1 MLNSNQ
7 IAEAIAVLGLSCASV
22 AAPVSALL
30 QQMED
35 EQEARPEEDFA
46 AKIADAQGYPTGG
59 ASSWRP
65 SPDLHYVTS
74 SQVEAS
80 SSPADGYDHP
90 LTEAHPEHSEW
101 CAASQILRQLEAQG
115 TQEGVEP

>member
-7 IAEAIAVLGLSCASV
+7 IAEAITVLGLSCASV

-30 QQMED
+30 QQIED
-35 EQEARPEEDFA
+35 EQEARPEESFA
-46 AKIADAQGYPTGG
+46 AKVADAQGYPTGG
-59 ASSWRP
+59 ASNWRP
-65 SPDLHYVTS
+65 SPALHSVTFS
-74 SQVEAS
+74 HMEASAS
-80 SSPADGYDHP
+80 SSADGYDHP

-115 TQEGVEP
+115 GVEP

>member
-7 IAEAIAVLGLSCASV
+7 IAEAIAVLGLSCASI

-35 EQEARPEEDFA
+35 EQEAGPDESFA
-46 AKIADAQGYPTGG
+46 GKILAVQDSPTGG

-65 SPDLHYVTS
+65 GSDLHSVTFS
-74 SQVEAS
+74 HMETS

-101 CAASQILRQLEAQG
+101 CAASQILRQLKAQG
-115 TQEGVEP
+115 SSEP